1 MKGLFKNIVL
11 DKTTRLGF
19 ASTFGILLIT
29 LIFVFF
35 YYNRLPPFI
44 PIFNQLP
51 WGEQRLGVKSAIFL
65 PTSIASVILTCN
77 FILASL
83 VYKKIPLVS
92 RILAISSL
100 TLFTLVFFFTIRTI
114 LLIL

>member
-1 MKGLFKNIVL
+1 MKDFFKNISI

-19 ASTFGILLIT
+19 AGTFGIVLIT
-29 LIFVFF
+29 FVFIFF
-35 YYNRLPPFI
+35 YYNRLPHFV
-44 PIFNQLP
+44 PIFNQLA
-51 WGEQRLGVKSAIFL
+51 WGEQRLGTKSSMFL
-65 PTSIASVILTCN
+65 PISLTFIIFVCN
-77 FILASL
+77 FVLASL

-100 TLFTLVFFFTIRTI
+100 TVSILALFFTIRTI

>member
-1 MKGLFKNIVL
+1 MKVFFKDVIN
-11 DKTTRLGF
+11 DKITRLGF
-19 ASTFGILLIT
+19 MCAFGIVLIS
-29 LIFVFF
+29 LVFVLF

-51 WGEQRLGVKSAIFL
+51 WGEQRLGGTLTIFI
-65 PTSIASVILTCN
+65 PASIALLILIIN
-77 FILASL
+77 LIISEL

-92 RILAISSL
+92 RMLAVTSLLISIL
-100 TLFTLVFFFTIRTI
+100 TFLFVFKTI